1 MSDFD
6 FGLLGLLI
14 APLLHGHTQARVAGG
29 CSNVLQ
35 ILHALEDGCVVFLH
49 WLWYFL
55 LHFSDVNYCSIGDN
69 LAA

>member
-14 APLLHGHTQARVAGG
+14 APLLHGHAQARVAGG

-49 WLWYFL
+49 
-55 LHFSDVNYCSIGDN
+55 
-69 LAA
+69 